1 MRKEVAGPARIESV
15 RKALSLLDLIAEEG
29 ALTVTDA
36 ALALDV
42 HQSTAQR
49 LLATL
54 VEGGYARQDARRR
67 YVPGQAMFRVPQ
79 QVESARQRLRP
90 FVEQLFERVGETIH
104 LATLVGTEVHH
115 PDAIESRHPLR
126 FGLRTGVRLPA
137 HITSEGKSLLAE
149 LPWEEVES
157 RYSLALSGGRGWDV
171 DLDVLRRKLDEV
183 RVQGYATNFEESEP
197 GIAAYAMSIGV
208 IDGERCAFSIAMP
221 ISRHTPDLGASFVAD
236 LRQVVEAARAML
248 GVAPIEVTPR

>member
-1 MRKEVAGPARIESV
+1 MINFDPGPARIASV
-15 RKALSLLDLIAEEG
+15 RKALALLDLIAEDG

-36 ALALDV
+36 ALALEV

-54 VEGGYARQDARRR
+54 VDAGYARQDSRRR

-90 FVEQLFERVGETIH
+90 FMEHLYDRVGETIH

-115 PDAIESRHPLR
+115 PDAIESKHPLR

-149 LPWEEVES
+149 LPWAEVES
-157 RYSLALSGGRGWDV
+157 RYSLALSGGRGWEV
-171 DLDVLRRKLDEV
+171 DLDALRARLEQV
-183 RVQGYATNFEESEP
+183 RERGYATNFEESEP
-197 GIAAYAMSIGV
+197 GIAAYSMSIGV
-208 IDGERCAFSIAMP
+208 LDGEHCAFSIAMP
-221 ISRHTPDLGASFVAD
+221 IARHSSELGSSFVSS
-236 LRQVVEAARAML
+236 LRIVVEEARAAL
-248 GVAPIEVTPR
+248 GIPSKPAR

>member
-1 MRKEVAGPARIESV
+1 MRNDGSGPARIESV
-15 RKALSLLDLIAEEG
+15 RKALAFLDLIAEEG

-36 ALALDV
+36 ALALGV

-54 VEGGYARQDARRR
+54 VDGGYARQDERRR
-67 YVPGQAMFRVPQ
+67 YVPGPAMFRVPR

-90 FVEQLFERVGETIH
+90 FVERLYERVGETIH

-115 PDAIESRHPLR
+115 PDAIESKHPLR

-137 HITSEGKSLLAE
+137 HITSEGKSLLAD

-157 RYSLALSGGRGWDV
+157 RYSLALSGGRGWEV
-171 DLDVLRRKLDEV
+171 DLARLRDSIAQV
-183 RVQGYATNFEESEP
+183 REQGYATNFEESEP
-197 GIAAYAMSIGV
+197 GIAAYSMSIGV
-208 IDGERCAFSIAMP
+208 LDGEHCALSIAMP
-221 ISRHTPDLGASFVAD
+221 IARHSPELGASFVAD
-236 LRQVVEAARAML
+236 LRVVVEDARAKL
-248 GVAPIEVTPR
+248 GIPAKVGR